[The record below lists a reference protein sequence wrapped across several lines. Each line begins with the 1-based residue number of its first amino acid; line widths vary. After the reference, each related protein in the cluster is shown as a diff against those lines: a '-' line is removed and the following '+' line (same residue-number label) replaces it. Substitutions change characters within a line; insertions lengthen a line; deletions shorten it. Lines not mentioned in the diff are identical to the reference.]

1 MLDYSNVR
9 FDPCTINVPSSVYT
23 SMYVPTYVCTLS
35 CAHKMNLVLTFII
48 NYVHCSTVWHSRDNP
63 HCLHFW
69 GHCQFSSEVLHTLS
83 GAVVD
88 CAVFHCGHATAYLKN
103 GMPLS
108 TLVVSGTYTGGVCKQ
123 IYMLVT

>member
-48 NYVHCSTVWHSRDNP
+48 NNVHCSTVWRSRDNP
-63 HCLHFW
+63 HSLHFW
-69 GHCQFSSEVLHTLS
+69 RYCQFSNEALNTLS
-83 GAVVD
+83 GAVVL
-88 CAVFHCGHATAYLKN
+88 CAVFHCGHVTAYLKN
-103 GMPLS
+103 GTPLS
-108 TLVVSGTYTGGVCKQ
+108 TLVVSRTYTGEC
-123 IYMLVT
+123 IRI